1 MKTAIIFLALFA
13 SVLVGSPRTA
23 AAQAGTPD
31 EKAVADTLDKLGQA
45 MEHKDTAAL
54 ASVLHDD
61 LTWGHSTGATQTK
74 EQLVKELGGDEKYEL
89 FKFSNL
95 TIHMYGDTAV
105 VRCNADIRNGAPP
118 AKPMHQG
125 HFNCLI
131 VLVKGAHGWQ
141 IVGGQRA
148 HVDEKAS

>member
-1 MKTAIIFLALFA
+1 MKTSIIILTLVALFWGGPLSA
-13 SVLVGSPRTA
+13 NAP
-23 AAQAGTPD
+23 QNYTPD
-31 EKAVADTLDKLGQA
+31 EKAVADTLDKMGQA
-45 MEHKDTAAL
+45 MEHKDTVAL

-74 EQLVKELGGDEKYEL
+74 EQIVKELGGDEKYEL

-95 TIHMYGDTAV
+95 SIHIYGDTAV

-131 VLVKGAHGWQ
+131 VLVKGSHGWL